1 MLASAAA
8 LAFALATPAPAV
20 AERRVVART
29 DEGRRVVLTI
39 RRRTV
44 VRVRVELRR
53 YRCDVFGDIGP
64 LHVDERVRARIGADG
79 RFRIAAGEP
88 AQRLA
93 LHGRL
98 DRGRRH
104 AGGRLKVRGTIAT
117 GQRCASALVRFR

>member
-1 MLASAAA
+1 VLALAAA
-8 LAFALATPAPAV
+8 LALATPVGHAV
-20 AERRVVART
+20 AQRRVVART
-29 DEGRRVVLTI
+29 NEGRRVVLTI

-44 VRVRVELRR
+44 VRVRVVLRR

-64 LHVDERVRARIGADG
+64 LHVDERTRARVAAGG

-98 DRGRRH
+98 DRAGRH
-104 AGGRLKVRGTIAT
+104 VSGRLKVRGTIAT
-117 GQRCASALVRFR
+117 GQRCGSALVRFR